1 MEIIDIE
8 DQSILSTF
16 SPGFGGTS
24 IPEWIKPWL
33 DNGLGSI
40 TLFGSNTPTLE
51 STQQL
56 ILELRSYNPDLVIA
70 IDEEGGDVTR
80 LFVREGSR
88 YPTPALLGK
97 CDDEELTYSSYYS
110 MGTLLR
116 ELGVNL
122 TYAPVADVVA
132 VHNNPIVGVR
142 SFGTTADLV
151 TRHVVQAVSGLQDA
165 GVGACIKH
173 FPGHGAVVEDSHHS
187 LPHIKMSKAEYETGH
202 VSPFK
207 KAIARGVSA
216 VMVGHLVVD
225 SLDADNAA
233 SLSPMIQGEY
243 LRGVLG
249 FKGLIVTDALDM
261 GALGGVPRIQ
271 ESALQALLAGS
282 NMLCFSGLGDQS
294 QIVEASLLR
303 IKDALIAGEISSN
316 YLEGLARSVRDFN
329 GKNAIKVKKVNDL
342 NFNKLASGMEISGSV
357 DLINPDINLIEI
369 GTRPTIAAG
378 DVSWGIHRELRTAG
392 VKFEIHAS
400 DSESAQKSD
409 KQLVVAFRDA
419 YRDSQ
424 LLSTLQNLQNRKP
437 DAIFIDMGWPT
448 LEFTPQNLIRS
459 YGSSAVISRA
469 VVSIINTQLRIDR
482 FPQWGAS

>member
-1 MEIIDIE
+1 MGRFDLE
-8 DQSILSTF
+8 DQLILSTF

-51 STQQL
+51 STHQL
-56 ILELRSYNPDLVIA
+56 IQELRSYNEDLVIA

-97 CDDEELTYSSYYS
+97 CDDEELTYSSYRS
-110 MGTLLR
+110 LGTLLR

-122 TYAPVADVVA
+122 SYAPVADVVA

-151 TRHVVQAVSGLQDA
+151 SRHVVQAVAGLQDS

-187 LPHIKMSKAEYETGH
+187 LPRIKMSKADYEAGH
-202 VSPFK
+202 VSPFRN
-207 KAIARGVSA
+207 AIARGVSA

-225 SLDADNAA
+225 ELDAHKPA
-233 SLSPMIQGEY
+233 SLSSKVQGEY
-243 LRGVLG
+243 LRGSLG

-261 GALGGVPRIQ
+261 GALGGVPRIH

-282 NMLCFSGLGDQS
+282 NLLCFSGLGDQS
-294 QIVEASLLR
+294 QIVEASFVR
-303 IKDALIAGEISSN
+303 IKDALKSGEIKSD
-316 YLEGLARSVRDFN
+316 YLAGIASPVRDFN
-329 GKNAIKVKKVNDL
+329 SKILVSTEEKSEVDFDN
-342 NFNKLASGMEISGSV
+342 LALGMHKSGSV
-357 DLINPDINLIEI
+357 NIKSPDINLIEI
-369 GTRPTIAAG
+369 GTKPTIAAG
-378 DVSWGIHRELRTAG
+378 DVSWGIHRELRAAG

-400 DSESAQKSD
+400 DSESALKSE

-424 LLSTLQNLQNRKP
+424 LLATLQNLQKRKP

-448 LEFTPQNLIRS
+448 LEFNPKNLIRS
-459 YGSSAVISRA
+459 YGSSAIVSRV
-469 VVSIINTQLRIDR
+469 VVSIMNSELSI
-482 FPQWGAS
+482 A

>member
-1 MEIIDIE
+1 MRRFDLE
-8 DQSILSTF
+8 DQLILSTF

-40 TLFGSNTPTLE
+40 TLFGSNTPTLD
-51 STQQL
+51 STHQL
-56 ILELRSYNPDLVIA
+56 IQELRSYNQDLVIA

-97 CDDEELTYSSYYS
+97 CDDEELTYSSYRS
-110 MGTLLR
+110 LGTLLR

-122 TYAPVADVVA
+122 SYAPVADVVA

-151 TRHVVQAVSGLQDA
+151 SRHVVQAVAGLQDS

-187 LPHIKMSKAEYETGH
+187 LPRIKMSKADYEAGH
-202 VSPFK
+202 VSPFRN
-207 KAIARGVSA
+207 AILRGVSA

-225 SLDADNAA
+225 ELDATKPA
-233 SLSPMIQGEY
+233 SLSPKIQGEY
-243 LRGVLG
+243 LRGSLG

-261 GALGGVPRIQ
+261 GALGGVPRIH

-282 NMLCFSGLGDQS
+282 NLLCFSGLGDQS
-294 QIVEASLLR
+294 QIVQASFVR
-303 IKDALIAGEISSN
+303 IKDALKTGEITSDHLVGIASP
-316 YLEGLARSVRDFN
+316 VRDFN
-329 GKNAIKVKKVNDL
+329 SKILVSAEEKREVDFDN
-342 NFNKLASGMEISGSV
+342 LALGMHKSGSV
-357 DLINPDINLIEI
+357 SIKNPDINLIEI
-369 GTRPTIAAG
+369 GTKPTIAAG
-378 DVSWGIHRELRTAG
+378 DVSWGIHRELRAAG
-392 VKFEIHAS
+392 VKFEIHSS
-400 DSESAQKSD
+400 DSEGALKSD

-424 LLSTLQNLQNRKP
+424 LLATLQNLQNRKP
-437 DAIFIDMGWPT
+437 DTIFIDMGWPT
-448 LEFTPQNLIRS
+448 LEFNPKNLIRS
-459 YGSSAVISRA
+459 YGSSAVVSRV
-469 VVSIINTQLRIDR
+469 VVSIMNSQLSN
-482 FPQWGAS
+482 A

>member
-1 MEIIDIE
+1 MRRFDLE
-8 DQSILSTF
+8 DQLILSTF

-51 STQQL
+51 STHQL
-56 ILELRSYNPDLVIA
+56 IQELRSYNQNLVIA

-97 CDDEELTYSSYYS
+97 CDDEELTYSSYRS
-110 MGTLLR
+110 LGTLLR

-122 TYAPVADVVA
+122 SYAPVADVVA

-151 TRHVVQAVSGLQDA
+151 SRHVVQAVVGLQDS

-187 LPHIKMSKAEYETGH
+187 LPRIRMSKAEYEAGH
-202 VSPFK
+202 VSPFRN
-207 KAIARGVSA
+207 AIVRGVSA

-225 SLDADNAA
+225 ELDATKPA
-233 SLSPMIQGEY
+233 SLSPKIQGEY
-243 LRGVLG
+243 LRGSLG

-261 GALGGVPRIQ
+261 GALGGVPRIH

-282 NMLCFSGLGDQS
+282 NLLCFSGLGDQS
-294 QIVEASLLR
+294 QIVQASFVR
-303 IKDALIAGEISSN
+303 IKDALKTG
-316 YLEGLARSVRDFN
+316 
-329 GKNAIKVKKVNDL
+329 
-342 NFNKLASGMEISGSV
+342 
-357 DLINPDINLIEI
+357 
-369 GTRPTIAAG
+369 
-378 DVSWGIHRELRTAG
+378 
-392 VKFEIHAS
+392 
-400 DSESAQKSD
+400 
-409 KQLVVAFRDA
+409 
-419 YRDSQ
+419 
-424 LLSTLQNLQNRKP
+424 
-437 DAIFIDMGWPT
+437 
-448 LEFTPQNLIRS
+448 
-459 YGSSAVISRA
+459 
-469 VVSIINTQLRIDR
+469 
-482 FPQWGAS
+482 

>member
-1 MEIIDIE
+1 MKRFDLQN
-8 DQSILSTF
+8 QSIISTF

-51 STQQL
+51 STGQL
-56 ILELRSYNPDLVIA
+56 IRELRSYNPDLVIA

-88 YPTPALLGK
+88 YPTPALLGQ
-97 CDDEELTYSSYYS
+97 CDDEELTYSSYHS

-151 TRHVVQAVSGLQDA
+151 SRHVVQAVAGLQDA
-165 GVGACIKH
+165 GVGACLKH

-187 LPHIKMSKAEYETGH
+187 LPHITMSKSEYEAGH

-207 KAIARGVSA
+207 NAIARGVSA

-225 SLDADNAA
+225 SLDNDNAA
-233 SLSPMIQGEY
+233 SLSPKIQGEY
-243 LRGVLG
+243 LRRSLG

-282 NMLCFSGLGDQS
+282 NLLCFSGLGDQS

-303 IKDALIAGEISSN
+303 IKDALIAGEITSD
-316 YLEGLARSVRDFN
+316 YLETLARLVRDFN
-329 GKNAIKVKKVNDL
+329 TKNVTKVKKVGEI
-342 NFNKLASGMEISGSV
+342 NFDKLAAGMQVSGLVNLTS
-357 DLINPDINLIEI
+357 PDINLIEI

-378 DVSWGIHRELRTAG
+378 DVSWGIHRELRAAG

-400 DSESAQKSD
+400 DSEGALKSD

-419 YRDSQ
+419 YRDTQ
-424 LLSTLQNLQNRKP
+424 LLATLQNLQKRKP

-448 LEFTPQNLIRS
+448 LEFTPHNLIRS
-459 YGSSAVISRA
+459 YGSSAVLSRV
-469 VVSIINTQLRIDR
+469 VVSIINTQLRVDR

>member
-1 MEIIDIE
+1 MRRFDLE
-8 DQSILSTF
+8 DQLILSTF

-51 STQQL
+51 STHQL
-56 ILELRSYNPDLVIA
+56 IQELRSYNEDLVIA

-97 CDDEELTYSSYYS
+97 CDDEELTYSSYRS
-110 MGTLLR
+110 LGTLLR

-122 TYAPVADVVA
+122 SYAPVADVVA

-151 TRHVVQAVSGLQDA
+151 SRHVVQAVAGLQDS

-187 LPHIKMSKAEYETGH
+187 LPRIKMSKADYEAGH
-202 VSPFK
+202 VSPFRN
-207 KAIARGVSA
+207 AIARGVSA
-216 VMVGHLVVD
+216 VMVGHLIVD
-225 SLDADNAA
+225 ELDAHKPA
-233 SLSPMIQGEY
+233 SLSSKVQGEY
-243 LRGVLG
+243 LRGFLG

-261 GALGGVPRIQ
+261 GALGGVPRIH

-282 NMLCFSGLGDQS
+282 NLLCFSGLGDQS
-294 QIVEASLLR
+294 QIVEASFVR
-303 IKDALIAGEISSN
+303 IKDALKSGEITSG
-316 YLEGLARSVRDFN
+316 YLAGIASPVRDFN
-329 GKNAIKVKKVNDL
+329 SKILVSAEEKSEVDFDN
-342 NFNKLASGMEISGSV
+342 LALGMHKSGSV
-357 DLINPDINLIEI
+357 NIKSPDINLIEI
-369 GTRPTIAAG
+369 GTKPTIAAG
-378 DVSWGIHRELRTAG
+378 DVSWGIHRELRAAG

-400 DSESAQKSD
+400 DSESALKSE

-424 LLSTLQNLQNRKP
+424 LLATLQNLQKRKP

-448 LEFTPQNLIRS
+448 LEFNPKNLIRS
-459 YGSSAVISRA
+459 YGSSAVVSRV
-469 VVSIINTQLRIDR
+469 VVSIINNQLSI
-482 FPQWGAS
+482 A

>member
-1 MEIIDIE
+1 MGRFDLE
-8 DQSILSTF
+8 DQLILSTF

-51 STQQL
+51 STHQL
-56 ILELRSYNPDLVIA
+56 IQELRSYNEDLVIA

-97 CDDEELTYSSYYS
+97 CDDEELTYSSYRS
-110 MGTLLR
+110 LGTLLR

-122 TYAPVADVVA
+122 SYAPVADVVA

-151 TRHVVQAVSGLQDA
+151 SRHVEQAVAGLQDS

-187 LPHIKMSKAEYETGH
+187 LPRIKMSKADYEAGH
-202 VSPFK
+202 VSPFRN
-207 KAIARGVSA
+207 AIARGVSA

-225 SLDADNAA
+225 ELDAHKPA
-233 SLSPMIQGEY
+233 SLSSKVQGEY
-243 LRGVLG
+243 LRGSLG

-261 GALGGVPRIQ
+261 GALGGVPRIH

-282 NMLCFSGLGDQS
+282 NLLCFSGLGDQS
-294 QIVEASLLR
+294 QIVEASFVR
-303 IKDALIAGEISSN
+303 IKDALKSGEIKSD
-316 YLEGLARSVRDFN
+316 YLAGIASPVRDFN
-329 GKNAIKVKKVNDL
+329 SKILVSTEEKSEVDFDN
-342 NFNKLASGMEISGSV
+342 LALGMHKSGSV
-357 DLINPDINLIEI
+357 NIKSPDINLIEI
-369 GTRPTIAAG
+369 GTKPTIAAG
-378 DVSWGIHRELRTAG
+378 DVSWGIHRELRAAG

-400 DSESAQKSD
+400 DSESALKSE

-424 LLSTLQNLQNRKP
+424 LLATLQNLQKRKP

-448 LEFTPQNLIRS
+448 LEFNPKNLIRS
-459 YGSSAVISRA
+459 YGSSAIVSRV
-469 VVSIINTQLRIDR
+469 VVSIMNSELSI
-482 FPQWGAS
+482 A